1 MTAEEFQEKFELSQL
16 AASCYNESGKLTMR
30 ELIDASGKTAS
41 EIYTLFPNKRSI
53 IRFYYD
59 TLIFRYR
66 VMIDDIDDF
75 ETYTLGEKLSNFIY
89 TTFDMLNE
97 HRNFVEATFQKT
109 VLCTSTKTDFAKE
122 TEELFHEFAEND
134 PRISMSSALLPNDLL
149 FCFLR
154 SQYFSLIRFWLKD
167 DSDEKE
173 RTIALTDKL
182 TSFFEEVMY
191 SAIIDKGFDLT
202 KYVLSTSSF
211 GRNFLDL
218 GEEIFSWFSHKKE
231 SAQGASKDE

>member
-1 MTAEEFQEKFELSQL
+1 
-16 AASCYNESGKLTMR
+16 MR